1 MLKGAGIYVVFV
13 DTFYPP
19 TIVEQLDKVDVR
31 PGKGANLTC
40 TANGNPTPEVR
51 WLTDQEKPLTEAVD
65 WKATLFLT
73 DVTEPRVYIC
83 VANNSLGR
91 VQHLVRVEVIGAF

>member
-1 MLKGAGIYVVFV
+1 M
-13 DTFYPP
+13 
-19 TIVEQLDKVDVR
+19 EQQDKVEVR

-40 TANGNPTPEVR
+40 TATGNPKPQVK
-51 WLTDQEKPLTEAVD
+51 WLTDQEKPLTEAVE
-65 WKATLFLT
+65 WKAMLFLT

-91 VQHLVRVEVIGAF
+91 VQHPVRVEIIGMF